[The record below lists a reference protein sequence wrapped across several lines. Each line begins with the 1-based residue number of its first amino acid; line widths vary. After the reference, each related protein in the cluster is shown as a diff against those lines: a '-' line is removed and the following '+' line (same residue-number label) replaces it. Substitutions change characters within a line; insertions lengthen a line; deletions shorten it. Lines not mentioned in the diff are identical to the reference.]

1 MYICLDTYDMCS
13 ILSDIIMERNEA
25 ACYVSE
31 FASSLPDVPGSVLSS
46 GVHKGEQILP
56 AKSLRCV

>member
-13 ILSDIIMERNEA
+13 ISSDIIMEHNEA

-31 FASSLPDVPGSVLSS
+31 FAISLPDVPGSVLGS